1 MSDKQVRKKD
11 ERKLQE
17 ADLTREKINKTIR
30 KPNLSEK
37 YKISRKI
44 MKNWNKTRIKITF
57 NQKIVKECNSEITL
71 PTQRKPTIKIQLL
84 HKKNREKLDM
94 NACSGSFNRQHS
106 LKCTSQNSH
115 NSTGK

>member
-44 MKNWNKTRIKITF
+44 MKN
-57 NQKIVKECNSEITL
+57 
-71 PTQRKPTIKIQLL
+71 
-84 HKKNREKLDM
+84 
-94 NACSGSFNRQHS
+94 
-106 LKCTSQNSH
+106 
-115 NSTGK
+115 